1 MAPLSA
7 DAKIATRDA
16 AFETNWK
23 ELGLTFDSKEACP
36 MLKTCPTEAATFTVL
51 YRGYAV
57 EVSRAPSG
65 WRAGV
70 YPRSADLPILY
81 RSEIRAVD
89 QDEAVIEAMDRV
101 DRLLRQ

>member
-1 MAPLSA
+1 
-7 DAKIATRDA
+7 
-16 AFETNWK
+16 
-23 ELGLTFDSKEACP
+23 

-51 YRGYAV
+51 YRGYAI
-57 EVSRAPSG
+57 EVPPSG

-89 QDEAVIEAMDRV
+89 QDEAIIEAMDRV